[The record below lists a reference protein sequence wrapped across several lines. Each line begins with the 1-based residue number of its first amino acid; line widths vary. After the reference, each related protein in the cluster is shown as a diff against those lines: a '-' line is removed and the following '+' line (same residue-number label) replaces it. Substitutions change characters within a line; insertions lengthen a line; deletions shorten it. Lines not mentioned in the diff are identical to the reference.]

1 MANPPILSADPL
13 VGEQADAAFRAHC
26 LERDSTNLGLLRY
39 RDYQGFLVTGQH
51 SGTHWV
57 KWMLSHALAAK
68 YGVPPPRYY
77 NNASSNDL
85 IGHPKHP
92 RQYPDLPRIASTHTI
107 PPYALQ
113 WGWVRGLFPLPP
125 YVVVVRSIPDV
136 MISNYEKWRGVR
148 YHMDFSTYVAGDPT
162 SKSYVCDV
170 WWYVHFLNRWGEI
183 ARRFPQQTLVL
194 KYEDFRDDPLAN
206 LAKIDRQFGLNL
218 GEAALAAG
226 VAAGSKA
233 NMAAHQDP
241 NVEERAVRPEGQG
254 EAVFSDADRA
264 LMQGI
269 LDRNLRHDFG
279 YGYFASPRGFQA

>member
-1 MANPPILSADPL
+1 MANPPILSA
-13 VGEQADAAFRAHC
+13 EQADAAFRAHC

-125 YVVVVRSIPDV
+125 YVVVVRNIPDV

-148 YHMDFSTYVAGDPT
+148 YDMDFSTYVAGDPT
-162 SKSYVCDV
+162 SKAYVCDV
-170 WWYVHFLNRWGEI
+170 WWYVHFLNRWGEV
-183 ARRFPQQTLVL
+183 AGRFPQQTLVL

-226 VAAGSKA
+226 VAAGSKEI
-233 NMAAHQDP
+233 MAARQDP
-241 NVEERAVRPEGQG
+241 NIEERAVRPEGQG

-269 LDRNLRHDFG
+269 LDRNLKHDFG
-279 YGYFASPRGFQA
+279 YGYFDRPRGFQA